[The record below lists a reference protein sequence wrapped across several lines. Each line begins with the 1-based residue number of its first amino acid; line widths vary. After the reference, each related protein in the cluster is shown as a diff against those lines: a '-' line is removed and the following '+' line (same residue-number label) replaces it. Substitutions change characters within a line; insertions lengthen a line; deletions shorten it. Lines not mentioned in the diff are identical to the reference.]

1 MQRPWSAVPIRLA
14 AAVPVLAVLAAA
26 GFSMPATA
34 QEAPPEGQGG
44 EFVAIELVYVGEEI
58 CATISPDPAEIE
70 VGQGVE
76 WVLADGGQ
84 VGKYS
89 MRMVGKDAP
98 GNDDRGLGPQTR
110 IPCGKDSGRS
120 GISNK
125 PGTWVYAVEVYA
137 CPEKGQVPPDAEPIC
152 VVDPEVVVSG
162 PPGSGK

>member
-1 MQRPWSAVPIRLA
+1 MQRPSSSVPIHLA
-14 AAVPVLAVLAAA
+14 AVLVLAVLTAADLA
-26 GFSMPATA
+26 APAIA
-34 QEAPPEGQGG
+34 QGEGA
-44 EFVAIELVYVGEEI
+44 ESRFTTIDLVYVGEES

-76 WVLADGGQ
+76 WVLTGEGQ

-89 MRMVGKDAP
+89 MRMIGKNAP

-137 CPEKGQVPPDAEPIC
+137 CPEKGQVAPDAEPIC
-152 VVDPEVVVSG
+152 VVDPSVVVQG
-162 PPGSGK
+162 PPGSGT